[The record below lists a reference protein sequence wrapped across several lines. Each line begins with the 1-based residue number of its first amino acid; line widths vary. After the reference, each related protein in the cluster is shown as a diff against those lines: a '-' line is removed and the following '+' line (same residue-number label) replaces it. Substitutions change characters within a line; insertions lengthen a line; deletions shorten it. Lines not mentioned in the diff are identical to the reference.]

1 MPYRDGTGPMGQGP
15 MSGRGMGPC
24 AGGARLMG
32 GRGMGRGYGG
42 RGARGYGMGMGFAP
56 PVYAAPTKE
65 MLQSEKAML
74 EAELKAIDEKIAEK

>member
-1 MPYRDGTGPMGQGP
+1 MGQGP

-74 EAELKAIDEKIAEK
+74 EAELKAIDEKLAEK